1 LLAELSSLPQ
11 GAMQVRPNNAAIILA
26 GGDGMRLLPLT
37 RYIAGRPIPK
47 QFCCV
52 TSGRT
57 LLEDTIHRVHQ
68 VVPLDRIV
76 VVVNRSHGE
85 FYQPL
90 LSDLA
95 SSQTVLQPSNRG
107 TAAAILYGLERL
119 AKIAADAS
127 VTIFP
132 ADHFVGHDARFM
144 THVAFALDS
153 IAEFPE
159 LAVIL
164 GMAPASAETS
174 YGWIEPAA
182 PVSPAKPPV
191 FRVRRFWEKP
201 ELELAR
207 TLWRQ
212 GCLWNS
218 FVIAANPSVLRGMIA
233 EHAPRLSAAFKQASA
248 SLASRDEEAAAEALY
263 AKLESVG
270 FSEQILSRCP
280 PNLAVQRVDDVKWSD
295 LGEPNRVLDVLSSSR
310 YRPAWVDSFERERT
324 PERRQ

>member
-1 LLAELSSLPQ
+1 
-11 GAMQVRPNNAAIILA
+11 MRPNNAAIILA

-37 RYIAGRPIPK
+37 RYIAGRAIPK

-52 TSGRT
+52 TSERT
-57 LLEDTIHRVHQ
+57 LLEETIHRVHQ
-68 VVPLDRIV
+68 VVPLERIV
-76 VVVNRSHGE
+76 VVVNRSHDG
-85 FYQPL
+85 FYEPL
-90 LSDLA
+90 LGDL
-95 SSQTVLQPSNRG
+95 SRSQIVLQPSNRG

-119 AKIAADAS
+119 AKIAGDAT

-132 ADHFVGHDARFM
+132 SDHFVGHDARFM
-144 THVAFALDS
+144 THVAFALDT

-164 GMAPASAETS
+164 GMAPAWAETS

-182 PVSPAKPPV
+182 PISASKPPV

-201 ELELAR
+201 DLDLAR

-218 FVIAANPSVLRGMIA
+218 FVIAANQSVLRSMIA
-233 EHAPRLSAAFKQASA
+233 EHAPMLSAAFKVASA
-248 SLASRDEEAAAEALY
+248 SLASVGEEAAADALY

-295 LGEPNRVLDVLSSSR
+295 LGEPDRVFDALSSAR
-310 YRPAWVDSFERERT
+310 NRPAWVESFQSEHAM
-324 PERRQ
+324 ERRL

>member
-1 LLAELSSLPQ
+1 
-11 GAMQVRPNNAAIILA
+11 VRPNNAAIILA
-26 GGDGMRLLPLT
+26 GGDGTRLLPLT
-37 RYIAGRPIPK
+37 RYIAGRAMPK

-52 TSGRT
+52 TSERT
-57 LLEDTIHRVHQ
+57 LLEETIHRVHQ

-76 VVVNRSHGE
+76 IVVNRAHRE

-90 LSDLA
+90 LGELS
-95 SSQTVLQPSNRG
+95 SSQVVLQPSNRG

-119 AKIAADAS
+119 AKIAGDAS

-132 ADHFVGHDARFM
+132 SDHFVGHDARFM
-144 THVAFALDS
+144 THVAFALDA

-164 GMAPASAETS
+164 GMAPAWAETS

-182 PVSPAKPPV
+182 PVSPSKPPV

-201 ELELAR
+201 DLELAR

-218 FVIAANPSVLRGMIA
+218 FVIAANPQVLRGMIA
-233 EHAPRLSAAFKQASA
+233 EHAPRLSAAFRLASG
-248 SLASRDEEAAAEALY
+248 SLASIDEEAAAEALY

-295 LGEPNRVLDVLSSSR
+295 LGEPERVLDVLSSSR
-310 YRPAWVDSFERERT
+310 YRPAWVDSFERERA
-324 PERRQ
+324 PERRL

>member
-1 LLAELSSLPQ
+1 
-11 GAMQVRPNNAAIILA
+11 MRPNNAAIILA

-37 RYIAGRPIPK
+37 RYIAGRAMPK

-52 TSGRT
+52 TSERS
-57 LLEDTIHRVHQ
+57 LLEETIHRVHQ

-76 VVVNRSHGE
+76 VVVNRSHDE
-85 FYQPL
+85 FYRPL
-90 LSDLA
+90 LGEMA
-95 SSQTVLQPSNRG
+95 RSQIVLQPSNRG

-119 AKIAADAS
+119 AKTAADAS

-132 ADHFVGHDARFM
+132 SDHFVGHDARFM

-182 PVSPAKPPV
+182 PVSPSKPPV

-201 ELELAR
+201 DVELAR

-218 FVIAANPSVLRGMIA
+218 FVIAANPQVLRGMIA
-233 EHAPRLSAAFKQASA
+233 EHAPRLSAAFRLASA
-248 SLASRDEEAAAEALY
+248 SLASIDEEAAAEALY

-295 LGEPNRVLDVLSSSR
+295 LGEPDRVLDVLSSSR
-310 YRPAWVDSFERERT
+310 YRPAWVDSFERERA
-324 PERRQ
+324 PERRL

>member
-1 LLAELSSLPQ
+1 
-11 GAMQVRPNNAAIILA
+11 MTTNNAAIILA
-26 GGDGMRLLPLT
+26 GGDGTRLLPLT
-37 RYIAGRPIPK
+37 RYIADRATPK

-52 TSGRT
+52 TSERT

-68 VVPLDRIV
+68 VIALDRIV
-76 VVVNRSHGE
+76 VVVNRSHDE
-85 FYQPL
+85 FYRPL
-90 LSDLA
+90 LRDLS
-95 SSQTVLQPSNRG
+95 SSQIVLQPSNRG

-119 AKIAADAS
+119 AKIAGDAT

-132 ADHFVGHDARFM
+132 SDHFVGHDARFM
-144 THVAFALDS
+144 THVAFALDT

-159 LAVIL
+159 LAVLL
-164 GMAPASAETS
+164 GMAPAWAETA

-182 PVSPAKPPV
+182 PVSSSKPPV

-201 ELELAR
+201 DLEMAR

-218 FVIAANPSVLRGMIA
+218 FVIAAHPSVLRSMIA
-233 EHAPRLSAAFKQASA
+233 EHAPRLSAAFKVASA
-248 SLASRDEEAAAEALY
+248 SLASAGEEAAADTLY
-263 AKLESVG
+263 AKLQSVG

-295 LGEPNRVLDVLSSSR
+295 LGEPSRVLDVLSSSR
-310 YRPAWVDSFERERT
+310 SRPAWMESFERGRAVERWL
-324 PERRQ
+324 

>member
-1 LLAELSSLPQ
+1 
-11 GAMQVRPNNAAIILA
+11 VRPNNAAIILA
-26 GGDGMRLLPLT
+26 GGDGTRLLPLT
-37 RYIAGRPIPK
+37 RYIAGRAMPK

-52 TSGRT
+52 TSERT
-57 LLEDTIHRVHQ
+57 LLEETIHRVHQ

-76 VVVNRSHGE
+76 IVVNRAHRE

-90 LSDLA
+90 LGELS
-95 SSQTVLQPSNRG
+95 SSQVVLQPSNRG

-119 AKIAADAS
+119 AKIAGDAS

-164 GMAPASAETS
+164 GMAPACAETS

-182 PVSPAKPPV
+182 AVSLSKPPV

-201 ELELAR
+201 DLAMAR

-218 FVIAANPSVLRGMIA
+218 FVMAAHPSVLRGMIA
-233 EHAPRLSAAFKQASA
+233 AYAPKLSAAFTAASV
-248 SLASRDEEAAAEALY
+248 SLASVDEAAAAETLY
-263 AKLESVG
+263 AKLEAVG

-295 LGEPNRVLDVLSSSR
+295 LGEPNRVLDVLSAAR
-310 YRPAWVDSFERERT
+310 YRPAWVESFERER
-324 PERRQ
+324 PVERRS

>member
-1 LLAELSSLPQ
+1 
-11 GAMQVRPNNAAIILA
+11 MQVRPNNAAIILA

-37 RYIAGRPIPK
+37 RYIAGRPVPK

-52 TSGRT
+52 TSERT
-57 LLEDTIHRVHQ
+57 LLEETIHRVHQ

-76 VVVNRSHGE
+76 VVVNRSHDE
-85 FYQPL
+85 FYEPL
-90 LSDLA
+90 LGDLA
-95 SSQTVLQPSNRG
+95 RSQIVRQPSNRG
-107 TAAAILYGLERL
+107 TAAAILYGLERV
-119 AKIAADAS
+119 ARIAGDAS

-132 ADHFVGHDARFM
+132 SDHFVGHDARFM
-144 THVAFALDS
+144 THVAFALDT

-159 LAVIL
+159 LAVLL

-182 PVSPAKPPV
+182 LVSSSKPPV

-201 ELELAR
+201 DLELAR

-218 FVIAANPSVLRGMIA
+218 FVIAANPAVLRDMIA
-233 EHAPRLSAAFKQASA
+233 EHVPRLFAAFKEASE
-248 SLASRDEEAAAEALY
+248 SLASPGEEEAAETLY

-270 FSEQILSRCP
+270 FAEQVLSRCP
-280 PNLAVQRVDDVKWSD
+280 SSLAVQRVDDVKWSD
-295 LGEPNRVLDVLSSSR
+295 LGEPNRVLDVLSAAR
-310 YRPAWVDSFERERT
+310 YRPAWVESFERGRAI
-324 PERRQ
+324 ERRQ

>member
-1 LLAELSSLPQ
+1 
-11 GAMQVRPNNAAIILA
+11 MQVRPNNAAIILA
-26 GGDGMRLLPLT
+26 GGDGVRLLPLT
-37 RYIAGRPIPK
+37 RYIAGRPMPK

-57 LLEDTIHRVHQ
+57 LLEETIHRVHQ
-68 VVPLDRIV
+68 VVPLERIV
-76 VVVNRSHGE
+76 IVVNRSHGK
-85 FYQPL
+85 FYEPL
-90 LSDLA
+90 LGELSR
-95 SSQTVLQPSNRG
+95 SQIVQQPSNRG

-119 AKIAADAS
+119 AKIAGDAS

-144 THVAFALDS
+144 THVAFALGS

-182 PVSPAKPPV
+182 PVSPSKPPV

-201 ELELAR
+201 DLELAR

-233 EHAPRLSAAFKQASA
+233 EHAPKLLAAFTAASA
-248 SLASRDEEAAAEALY
+248 SLASGDEEAAAETLY

-280 PNLAVQRVDDVKWSD
+280 SNLAVQRVDDVKWSD
-295 LGEPNRVLDVLSSSR
+295 LGEPNRVLDVLSSSHH
-310 YRPAWVDSFERERT
+310 RPAWVDSFERSRAIER
-324 PERRQ
+324 PQ

>member
-1 LLAELSSLPQ
+1 
-11 GAMQVRPNNAAIILA
+11 VRANHAAIILA

-37 RYIAGRPIPK
+37 RYIAGRAIPK

-57 LLEDTIHRVHQ
+57 LLEETIHRVHQ
-68 VVPLDRIV
+68 VVPLERIV
-76 VVVNRSHGE
+76 VVVNRAHDE
-85 FYQPL
+85 FYKPL
-90 LSDLA
+90 LGDL
-95 SSQTVLQPSNRG
+95 SWSQIVQQPSNRG

-119 AKIAADAS
+119 AKIAGDAS

-144 THVAFALDS
+144 THVAFALDA
-153 IAEFPE
+153 IAEFPG

-201 ELELAR
+201 DLELAR

-218 FVIAANPSVLRGMIA
+218 FVIAAQPSVLRAMIA
-233 EHAPRLSAAFKQASA
+233 EYAPKLFAGFRLASP
-248 SLASRDEEAAAEALY
+248 SLASLDEEAAESLY

-295 LGEPNRVLDVLSSSR
+295 LGEPSRVLDILSSAH
-310 YRPAWVDSFERERT
+310 YRPAWVDSFQRERAM
-324 PERRQ
+324 ERPQ

>member
-1 LLAELSSLPQ
+1 MRA
-11 GAMQVRPNNAAIILA
+11 NNAAIILA
-26 GGDGMRLLPLT
+26 GGDGVRLLPLT
-37 RYIAGRPIPK
+37 RYIAGRAIPK

-57 LLEDTIHRVHQ
+57 LLEETIHRVHQ
-68 VVPLDRIV
+68 VVPLERIV
-76 VVVNRSHGE
+76 VVVNRAHDE
-85 FYQPL
+85 FYKPL
-90 LSDLA
+90 LGDL
-95 SSQTVLQPSNRG
+95 SWSQIVQQPSNRG

-119 AKIAADAS
+119 AKIAGDAS

-144 THVAFALDS
+144 THVAFALDA
-153 IAEFPE
+153 IAEFPG

-201 ELELAR
+201 DLELAR

-218 FVIAANPSVLRGMIA
+218 FVIAAQPSVLRAMIA
-233 EHAPRLSAAFKQASA
+233 EYAPKLFAGFRLASP
-248 SLASRDEEAAAEALY
+248 SLASLDEEAAESLY

-295 LGEPNRVLDVLSSSR
+295 LGEPSRVLDILSSAH
-310 YRPAWVDSFERERT
+310 YRPAWVDSFQRERAM
-324 PERRQ
+324 ERPQ